1 MSAIPYDWKGT
12 AKTNQFTEERILE
25 SDIASE
31 RVLVLQHRPFFQS
44 GFSVRQA
51 TASNPLTQGVD
62 YELAYQLTELDDSVA
77 GPVFCGVNIINPA
90 IKGSLVF
97 TGNHLGGTFY
107 DGLLES
113 FDTLVKYL
121 NNPTSAR
128 WLNVGNRPSL
138 YPVMPAATSW
148 HDLLNK
154 KYVASAIHDVEL
166 DAGSAN
172 DEIKAKLDQLKVT
185 VESLHAEI
193 QAFDYPSHVN
203 AKNPHDTTAVQIGAH
218 PISLKAADTFLTYGK
233 TLRQLTAEIR
243 ALGLQ
248 QSDIDKYIE
257 TWAFKDVQGT
267 FVQLVQAN
275 RPIFKSKNG
284 ASSILF
290 TDTGFDLTST
300 GGIAL
305 RAGYKGDA
313 AYFEWV
319 AGNNVMRIES
329 SGNALGMDKLSVNGV
344 TLLTTTSLM
353 DYQASGDNGG
363 TDPDDNKLY
372 VQSETTGLTYTGKGS
387 KADPVKWEL
396 AVPDASVSSDGAVTL
411 TGAKSD
417 VVAGQAVTPASVAAY
432 DAELGQFV
440 PKATRLN
447 SVAMDDGSRVL
458 GKGDIGLGNAD
469 NTADVDKPLSTDL
482 TTALAGKS
490 NKGHK
495 HTWASLNIPNATEA
509 DAGVVR
515 LAPNEASL
523 ADGRAAAPNV
533 LYQLQLQLAD
543 VAEKL
548 KGANPKA
555 VADYAVIGGA
565 TWSVASS
572 KLALSVQ
579 DLKYFYMANGGR
591 KEGRVTGSVNL
602 ETTPMFNWYQPTNV
616 IERNWAKGVLH
627 NTQLPLTS
635 AVTTLP
641 LYARTIG
648 LTATQMGDLSII
660 SVLAKERVAC
670 SSGRLRVIASAGGNI
685 SVYINGDLVAS
696 GASTVDNAFDV
707 DTASPVHT
715 VALRADCND
724 STKPAAIAFE
734 IWDNNYP
741 VVASSPDTKLV
752 QLSEFIN
759 PRNNRH
765 FVYLN
770 MSTNSLFGR
779 AEPIPSNDISITQA
793 YVGFVDC
800 GAAGM
805 VGTTVTFDTVADF
818 GQFRELGAHQTLIP
832 AHVPESTDWYLSDNP
847 EMKRLA
853 IASDKPDYI
862 VAGVAGAANLAASVL
877 TLKPSVD
884 GTGPLT
890 LWMDARYSGPQ
901 QWMTPANPYENNL
914 LTYEGSLALYIP
926 VRRVLGN
933 TQLDLW
939 LTFAQKARNGQ
950 HKFFHINVF
959 TNEAEY
965 GYLPEMAV
973 NPTATATRGAPAVA
987 TFDVH
992 PYEMSVVEATDPS
1005 VWGEE
1010 VKETGQSRY
1019 IVRYRYVPKTNT
1031 LRVELVRFEDNRST
1045 PVIRKVT
1052 YELPFDVRDCMNGFV
1067 GFNRKELSST
1077 SQHTLHAG
1085 IYPSADYHNYSYFR
1099 SLFEAYIRSADY
1111 AVQGAGR
1118 GMQQR
1123 LLAGG
1128 IPANWNVLAGV
1139 TEFIGIP
1146 TAGNN
1151 AIRSRSKYSPLAVH
1165 ADRMPAKQRVGA
1177 EVSRAK
1183 VWTNTNNPQR
1193 GASYTRRFALVIEAP
1208 ADFTSLDWLV
1218 SSNYNFVSYCNTSKL
1233 HANNPQGGAVAS
1245 SRLAPTIS
1253 GVAGDLL
1260 YIEFVPLA
1268 ISTPFFLES
1277 TITFKDGSTTVGTI
1291 DFSDDNAVVVMEDTA
1306 PTLFLCKY
1314 HPFSLT
1320 TAMWDWVTGIMRSEE
1335 GVSTELGVWN

>member
-77 GPVFCGVNIINPA
+77 SPVFCGVNVINPA
-90 IKGSLVF
+90 IKGSLIF
-97 TGNHLGGTFY
+97 TGQHLGGTYY

-128 WLNVGNRPSL
+128 WLNVDNRPSL

-172 DEIKAKLDQLKVT
+172 DQIKAKLDQLKVT
-185 VESLHAEI
+185 VESLHTEI
-193 QAFDYPSHVN
+193 EAFDYPSHVT
-203 AKNPHDTTAVQIGAH
+203 AKNPHGTNVTQMGAH
-218 PISLKAADTFLTYGK
+218 PISLKAADTFLAYGK
-233 TLRQLTAEIR
+233 TLRALTAEIR

-257 TWAFKDVQGT
+257 TWAFKDIQGT

-275 RPIFKSKNG
+275 RPLFKSKNG
-284 ASSILF
+284 ASSVLF
-290 TDTGFDLTST
+290 TDTGFDLTTT

-305 RAGYKGDA
+305 RAGYKGDV

-319 AGNNVMRIES
+319 AGSNVMRIES

-344 TLLTTTSLM
+344 TLLTTTTLM
-353 DYQASGDNGG
+353 DYQAEDDGGG
-363 TDPDDNKLY
+363 TDPDDSKLY
-372 VQSETTGLTYTGKGS
+372 VQSETQGLTPTGKGS
-387 KADPVKWEL
+387 KADPVKWNVTL
-396 AVPDASVSSDGAVTL
+396 PDATTTTDGAVTL
-411 TGAKSD
+411 VTAKSD
-417 VVAGQAVTPASVAAY
+417 VAVGQAVTPGAVAAY
-432 DAELGQFV
+432 DTTLGQFV

-447 SVAMDDGSRVL
+447 SVAMDDGARVL
-458 GKGDIGLGNAD
+458 SKADIGLGDAD
-469 NTADVDKPLSTDL
+469 NTADVDKPLSGDL
-482 TTALAGKS
+482 QTALAGKS
-490 NKGHK
+490 DKGHK
-495 HTWASLNIPNATEA
+495 HAWASLNIPNATEA
-509 DAGVVR
+509 DLGVIR
-515 LAPNEASL
+515 IAPTEASL
-523 ADGRAAAPNV
+523 ADGRGVAPNV
-533 LYQLQLQLAD
+533 LYQLQLQLAA
-543 VAEKL
+543 VAENL

-555 VADYAVIGGA
+555 VTDYAVIGGA

-627 NTQLPLTS
+627 NTQLALTS
-635 AVTTLP
+635 SAATLP

-648 LTATQMGDLSII
+648 LSASQQGDLSII

-685 SVYINGDLVAS
+685 SVYINGTLVTS
-696 GASTVDNAFDV
+696 GAPTVDGVFDV

-724 STKPAAIAFE
+724 STKPAALAFE

-741 VVASSPDTKLV
+741 IVASSPDTKLA

-779 AEPIPSNDISITQA
+779 AEPIASNDISITQT
-793 YVGFVDC
+793 YVGYVDC
-800 GAAGM
+800 GPAGM
-805 VGTTVTFDTVADF
+805 TTTTVEFDTVADF
-818 GQFRELGAHQTLIP
+818 GQFQEMGTHQNLIP
-832 AHVPESTDWYLSDNP
+832 AHVPESSDWYLSDNP
-847 EMKRLA
+847 GMKRLP

-862 VAGVAGAANLAASVL
+862 VAGVAGTATLAASVL
-877 TLKPSVD
+877 TLKPSVV

-890 LWMDARYSGPQ
+890 MWMDTRYSGPQ

-926 VRRVLGN
+926 TRAVLGDS
-933 TQLDLW
+933 QLDLW

-959 TNEAEY
+959 SNEAEY
-965 GYLPEMAV
+965 GYMPEMSV
-973 NPTATATRGAPAVA
+973 NPANSANRAAPAV
-987 TFDVH
+987 TPFDVH
-992 PYEMSVVEATDPS
+992 PYDTSLVEATDPS

-1010 VKETGQSRY
+1010 VKETGASRY

-1045 PVIRKVT
+1045 PIIRKVT

-1067 GFNRKELSST
+1067 GFNRKELAST
-1077 SQHTLHAG
+1077 SQHILHAG
-1085 IYPSADYHNYSYFR
+1085 IYPSADYHSYSYFR
-1099 SLFEAYIRSADY
+1099 SLFEAYTRANDY
-1111 AVQGAGR
+1111 AVQGNGR
-1118 GMQQR
+1118 GVVQK
-1123 LLAGG
+1123 LLSGG
-1128 IPANWNVLAGV
+1128 IPANWAALSGA
-1139 TEFIGIP
+1139 TEFIGLP
-1146 TAGNN
+1146 TAGN
-1151 AIRSRSKYSPLAVH
+1151 AVMPSRSKYSPLVVH
-1165 ADRMPAKQRVGA
+1165 PDRILSKQRVGA
-1177 EVSRAK
+1177 EITRAK
-1183 VWTNTNNPQR
+1183 VWSSTANPYR
-1193 GASYTRRFALVIEAP
+1193 GAAYSRRFALVVEAP
-1208 ADFTSLDWLV
+1208 ADFDALDWTV
-1218 SSNYNFVSYCNTSKL
+1218 NANYNFRSYVNGKSV
-1233 HANNPQGGAVAS
+1233 HNNSPQNGAVAS
-1245 SRLAPTIS
+1245 SRLTPTVT
-1253 GVAGDLL
+1253 GFAGDLL

-1268 ISTPFFLES
+1268 IASPFFLES
-1277 TITFKDGSTTVGTI
+1277 TLIFKSGAQTVGTI
-1291 DFSDDNAVVVMEDTA
+1291 DFNDDAAVVVMEDTA

-1314 HPFSLT
+1314 HPFNLT
-1320 TAMWDWVTGIMRSEE
+1320 TAMWDWVTGIMRTEE
-1335 GVSTELGVWN
+1335 GVSTDLGVWN